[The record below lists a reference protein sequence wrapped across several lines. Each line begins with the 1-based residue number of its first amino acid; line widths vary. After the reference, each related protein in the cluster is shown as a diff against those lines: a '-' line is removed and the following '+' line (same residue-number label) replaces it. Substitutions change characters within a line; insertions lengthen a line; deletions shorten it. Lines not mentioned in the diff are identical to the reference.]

1 MGGFQLGE
9 ESNLSLQAPDWWE
22 RDIKESLEFGMPAH
36 FAHLDFTQFSSEY
49 WSFTPFWYVF
59 HTRMAVRRLA
69 VHYDVI
75 SPYRKNL
82 KMSLFRDMRIRNF

>member
-22 RDIKESLEFGMPAH
+22 RYNKESLEFGMPAH

-49 WSFTPFWYVF
+49 
-59 HTRMAVRRLA
+59 
-69 VHYDVI
+69 
-75 SPYRKNL
+75 
-82 KMSLFRDMRIRNF
+82 

>member
-22 RDIKESLEFGMPAH
+22 RDNKESLEFGMPTH

-49 WSFTPFWYVF
+49 
-59 HTRMAVRRLA
+59 
-69 VHYDVI
+69 
-75 SPYRKNL
+75 
-82 KMSLFRDMRIRNF
+82 